1 LTCQTPKHILGMV
14 LYCVPR
20 CRIPEIDNVGVISKS
35 EYTGVANILAE
46 KGSRPMQAGLL
57 VEPCIAGTAC
67 QAMNEN
73 DATLISS
80 Q

>member
-1 LTCQTPKHILGMV
+1 MV

-20 CRIPEIDNVGVISKS
+20 RRIPEIDNVGVISES
-35 EYTGVANILAE
+35 EYTSVANILPE
-46 KGSRPMQAGLL
+46 KGGRPMQAGLL
-57 VEPCIAGTAC
+57 VEPCIVGTAC
-67 QAMNEN
+67 QAMDEN